1 MKKENSQFSG
11 YMLIA
16 VFVIP
21 LLIAIAMYSL
31 RDHLPSMSSVSHGAL
46 IHPAEPIKAL
56 TIVTK
61 QNKTMSLEEIKGKW
75 TYIVYAP
82 NGCDLECEASLFK
95 LRQTKTATGRE
106 TNRIQSVLLLQ
117 NGVLNSA
124 VALRNPKTIVG
135 RLKKL
140 EVEAQP
146 GVNKALIPGS
156 IYLLDPHANMMMQ
169 YDGHAT
175 SKGMLK
181 DIKKLLKISNIG

>member
-16 VFVIP
+16 VFVVP

-31 RDHLPSMSSVSHGAL
+31 RDHLPSMSSVSHGDL
-46 IHPAEPIKAL
+46 IHPAEPIQVLEIL
-56 TIVTK
+56 TQ
-61 QNKTMSLEEIKGKW
+61 QNKAISLEEIKGKW
-75 TYIVYAP
+75 TYLVYAP
-82 NGCDLECEASLFK
+82 NGCDLTCEASLFK
-95 LRQTKTATGRE
+95 LRQTKVATGRE

-117 NGVLNSA
+117 DTVLSSA
-124 VALRNPKTIVG
+124 IALRNPKTSVG
-135 RLKKL
+135 RLEKL

-146 GVNKALIPGS
+146 GMNKELTPGT
-156 IYLLDPHANMMMQ
+156 IYLLDPHANMMMK
-169 YDGHAT
+169 YDSHAT